1 MTDTPD
7 PPKRGRGRPRK
18 VPADASPPAPGSA
31 QTAAERLRRD
41 SLPSADVTAPR
52 RAAVTLTAAR
62 AALRFRLELEQS
74 AGELE
79 ELGEAA
85 PLVRAEAF
93 HARAAA
99 LSLLEQA
106 RTLLRNVPAEHLEPL
121 EQARAELLGEALR
134 LETPAG
140 AA

>member
-7 PPKRGRGRPRK
+7 TPKRGRGRPRK
-18 VPADASPPAPGSA
+18 AEQPAALGSA

-41 SLPSADVTAPR
+41 SLPSADTTAPR
-52 RAAVTLTAAR
+52 RAALTLSAAR
-62 AALRFRLELEQS
+62 AALRLRSELEQS
-74 AGELE
+74 AEELE

-85 PLVRAEAF
+85 PLVRSEAF

-99 LSLLEQA
+99 LSLLEQV
-106 RTLLRNVPAEHLEPL
+106 RTLLRSLPAEELEPL
-121 EQARAELLGEALR
+121 EQVRAELLGEALS
-134 LETPAG
+134 LEG